1 MLILALESSAKA
13 ASCALCRDEFLLA
26 QSVQNSGLT
35 HSVTLLPMVEDMLK
49 NCGVSL
55 DEVELVA
62 VANGPGS
69 FTGLRIGVSEAKGLA
84 WAKGIPCAACST
96 LESMAWSLCHMEGA
110 ELCCCM
116 DARRNQLYAARF
128 RVEGGH
134 PVRLTADGALAA
146 SELAEEI
153 LQNSPGAGQIIL
165 GDGWQLCYNELTAH
179 GISCQVAPPHL
190 LYQSAWGVARCALE
204 QAREGKLT
212 TAAGLCIDYH
222 RLSQA
227 ERERLARLT
236 KDEGDERNG

>member
-26 QSVQNSGLT
+26 QSFQNSGLT
-35 HSVTLLPMVEDMLK
+35 HSVTLLPMVEDLLK
-49 NCGVSL
+49 NCSVSL
-55 DEVELVA
+55 DEVELIA

-84 WAKGIPCAACST
+84 WAKGIPCAGCST
-96 LESMAWSLCHMEGA
+96 LESMAWSLCHLEGQ

-116 DARRNQLYAARF
+116 DARRDQLYAARF
-128 RVEGGH
+128 RVQKGR
-134 PVRLTADGALAA
+134 PLRLTADGALAA
-146 SELAEEI
+146 SQLAEEVSR
-153 LQNSPGAGQIIL
+153 NSPGVPQIIL
-165 GDGWQLCYNELTAH
+165 GDGWQLCYNEFTAH
-179 GISCQVAPPHL
+179 SIPCTLAPPHL
-190 LYQSAWGVARCALE
+190 LYQSAWGVARCGLE
-204 QAREGKLT
+204 MAREGKLT

-236 KDEGDERNG
+236 KDEGDEHNG

>member
-26 QSVQNSGLT
+26 QSFQNSGLT

-69 FTGLRIGVSEAKGLA
+69 FTGLRIGVSEAKGLS

-96 LESMAWSLCHMEGA
+96 LESMAWNLCHLEGA

-116 DARRNQLYAARF
+116 DARRDQLYASRF
-128 RVEGGH
+128 RVEGGR
-134 PVRLTADGALAA
+134 PVRLTKDGALAA
-146 SELAEEI
+146 AQLAGEI
-153 LQNSPGAGQIIL
+153 ARNSPGVRQIIL

-179 GISCQVAPPHL
+179 AIPCTPAPPHL
-190 LYQSAWGVARCALE
+190 LYQSAWGVARCALALAQE
-204 QAREGKLT
+204 DQLT
-212 TAAGLCIDYH
+212 TAAGLGIDYH